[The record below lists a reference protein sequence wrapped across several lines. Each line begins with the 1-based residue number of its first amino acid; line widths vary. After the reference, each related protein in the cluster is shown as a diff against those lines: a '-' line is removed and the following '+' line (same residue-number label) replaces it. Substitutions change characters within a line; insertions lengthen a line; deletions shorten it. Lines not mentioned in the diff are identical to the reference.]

1 MGLKAKKP
9 EKSKRGPG
17 KLDRIAGPLVDRLKK
32 SPRFYSIPKT
42 ASGDD
47 FFIFRRAGD
56 TLYGCLYGKH
66 SQVGVARS
74 CSYRMLAYQAIQDGK
89 KLPVDPEGQIVE
101 FPGCALLQ
109 RIIDNPK
116 NDLRGS
122 LVKIV
127 YVGRLKKSRGIG
139 RSMKIFEVYKDKGT
153 ITPNLQRQQ
162 PKRKRG

>member
-1 MGLKAKKP
+1 MAKKP
-9 EKSKRGPG
+9 Q
-17 KLDRIAGPLVDRLKK
+17 KLEQVAKKIVDRLKA

-42 ASGDD
+42 ATGDD

-56 TLYGCLYGKH
+56 MLYGILYGKH

-74 CSYRMLAYQAIQDGK
+74 CSYRMMAYEAKQDGK
-89 KLPVDPEGQIVE
+89 KIPLGPDGKIVE

-127 YVGRLKKSRGIG
+127 YIGRLKKSRGVG

-153 ITPNLQRQQ
+153 ITPNLQRLQ
-162 PKRKRG
+162 PKTKRSKKHG